1 MKNLRHLKLYYVN
14 ITFIRDINTE
24 KHYDVDKNEGKM
36 KTISLTEAP
45 SL

>member
-1 MKNLRHLKLYYVN
+1 MKNLWHLKLYYVN
-14 ITFIRDINTE
+14 ITFIRDINT

>member
-1 MKNLRHLKLYYVN
+1 MYYGN
-14 ITFIRDINTE
+14 ITFIRGINT